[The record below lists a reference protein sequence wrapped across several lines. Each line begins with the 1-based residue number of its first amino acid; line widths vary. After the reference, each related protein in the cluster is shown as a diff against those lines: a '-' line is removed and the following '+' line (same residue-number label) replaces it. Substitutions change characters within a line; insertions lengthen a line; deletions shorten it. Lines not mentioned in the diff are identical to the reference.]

1 MAADDLTFS
10 TAVNTT
16 LNGSAI
22 MANDLDVD
30 GGTLTA
36 SVVANPAHGTLTSF
50 TGSTGA
56 LTFVPTTGYVG
67 LDSFTYKVNDGSLDS
82 NVTTVGIAIGGNFG
96 VRTNLGENP
105 RDGMLLTGGLT
116 LSQPLVMDQDLVYR
130 SESYPRPVVVVE
142 TSLLL
147 LVVATGS
154 VSEER

>member
-1 MAADDLTFS
+1 MLSSVPLAWDDFFS
-10 TAVNTT
+10 TAVNTNV
-16 LNGSAI
+16 NGTAI
-22 MANDLDVD
+22 MANDWDPD

-36 SVVANPAHGTLTSF
+36 AVFGNPSHGTLTSF

-56 LTFVPTTGYVG
+56 FTFVPTTNYVG

-82 NVTTVGIAIGGNFG
+82 NVATVGIAIGGNFG

-116 LSQPLVMDQDLVYR
+116 LSQPLVMDRNLVYR

-142 TSLLL
+142 TSLL
-147 LVVATGS
+147 A
-154 VSEER
+154 